1 MTTKT
6 LSVYDALI
14 EISRINDKISN
25 VFNGFKDNNL
35 FITYGIE
42 NSKTL
47 CGIDRDK
54 CLNVLKSNYDSIN
67 HLISN
72 LYEYK
77 AKVALSNATTKIT
90 IGNKE
95 YTVAEAIQRKANI
108 GNEVKFI
115 NRIESQLSRALSEIT
130 KHNSQVEE
138 SLSDYI
144 QKVRTESSTVEEI
157 NKLSDYYRSA
167 NMYVLVDPNKLSGN
181 FVQEKQ
187 NELTEFI
194 DTVDSKITT
203 SNCSTMITVELKD

>member
-108 GNEVKFI
+108 DNEVKFI

-130 KHNSQVEE
+130 KHKMEICLKESRKKQILHSFEKNEFYIPQGWDDVLTSIYGDDYMTPPPEGKRISTHVEAYYWKA
-138 SLSDYI
+138 D
-144 QKVRTESSTVEEI
+144 I
-157 NKLSDYYRSA
+157 ND
-167 NMYVLVDPNKLSGN
+167 
-181 FVQEKQ
+181 
-187 NELTEFI
+187 
-194 DTVDSKITT
+194 
-203 SNCSTMITVELKD
+203 